1 MEWYTEFRSPAPGVE
16 MYQVSKA
23 HGPGTAAVIRVD
35 SIHRSCHL
43 IPVFGK
49 KIDRTLDSNT
59 VLDRCTHF
67 YVSDF
72 LDLYTYQFFND

>member
-1 MEWYTEFRSPAPGVE
+1 

-23 HGPGTAAVIRVD
+23 RGPGTAAVIRVD
-35 SIHRSCHL
+35 SIRRSCHL

-49 KIDRTLDSNT
+49 KMDRTLDSNT
-59 VLDRCTHF
+59 ALDRCTHF